1 MYLALLTPKC
11 TEDRLFHIDDI
22 SRGQILI
29 AIKTEISD
37 SIDTAPSEVEVEPT
51 QTINEVRGTNFV
63 QLLFVALVSL
73 QQKRRILSL
82 LNHTRGYY
90 DRQKVICLSIIIILA
105 LFVPRLAEKTI
116 TFEISMGNAG
126 NCMEGYLPM
135 EAHSDLSALD
145 DDSKFLFNKV
155 WVEFSVF

>member
-1 MYLALLTPKC
+1 MHY
-11 TEDRLFHIDDI
+11 IDDI

-51 QTINEVRGTNFV
+51 QTINEVRGGTNFA
-63 QLLFVALVSL
+63 QLLFVASVSL

-135 EAHSDLSALD
+135 ETHSDLSALD
-145 DDSKFLFNKV
+145 DDSKFIFNKA
-155 WVEFSVF
+155 WLEFSVF